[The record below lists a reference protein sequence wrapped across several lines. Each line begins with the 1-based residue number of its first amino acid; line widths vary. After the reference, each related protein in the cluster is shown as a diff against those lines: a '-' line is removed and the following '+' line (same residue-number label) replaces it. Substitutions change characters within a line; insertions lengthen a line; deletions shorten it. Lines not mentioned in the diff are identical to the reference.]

1 MLTFDSLVFS
11 FKKIIF
17 SSQSIDLFIKFVNF
31 LLMSSSYLIELI
43 IQIVY
48 VLLVLVLQSVNCL
61 EKLHLCL
68 SLNKENFILKPIYM
82 LLKTVL
88 NCLII
93 FHKLLI
99 SCKNEFNLWIFGWQS
114 FVKITNF
121 IHKAFF
127 NITGQISYIFDSG
140 FSLVD

>member
-43 IQIVY
+43 IQIVN

-99 SCKNEFNLWIFGWQS
+99 SCKNEFNLWIFCWQS
-114 FVKITNF
+114 FVKITNL

-127 NITGQISYIFDSG
+127 NITSQLSYIFDSG